1 MGISNGTFDDKL
13 APFFKQGS
21 APARPVVPMYLSTNQ
36 PDDLA
41 GGVFPFIHPISGLV
55 FPKRFEGTLQILATR
70 INFFMYAVLLLFLV

>member
-1 MGISNGTFDDKL
+1 
-13 APFFKQGS
+13 
-21 APARPVVPMYLSTNQ
+21 MYLSTNQ